1 MKHTRLAQELDDL
14 PAPPS
19 DDSSSSSSESD
30 SGSSNNESNSGSS
43 SSESN
48 SGSSSSEE
56 EKVNEAPSKIEE
68 QKDNGLEKPVTT
80 LDAPPAPQNKIE
92 VKFAKIETTTD
103 TDLTDVIPVKVKATL
118 APIPKINPSLT
129 KTKEMQE
136 YEKEEFYKRGD
147 TRSQAK
153 KDL

>member
-1 MKHTRLAQELDDL
+1 MKLKKPRSLLWWTLL
-14 PAPPS
+14 
-19 DDSSSSSSESD
+19 
-30 SGSSNNESNSGSS
+30 
-43 SSESN
+43 
-48 SGSSSSEE
+48 
-56 EKVNEAPSKIEE
+56 KIY
-68 QKDNGLEKPVTT
+68 QLQT
-80 LDAPPAPQNKIE
+80 LLIIE